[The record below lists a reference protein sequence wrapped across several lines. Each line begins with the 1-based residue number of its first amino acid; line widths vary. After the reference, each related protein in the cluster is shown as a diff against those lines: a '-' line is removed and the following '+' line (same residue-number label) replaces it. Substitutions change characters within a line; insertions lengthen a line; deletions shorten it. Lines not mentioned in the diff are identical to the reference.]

1 MIIIRTLFDI
11 DDNDTRT
18 YHIRE
23 LANEERHFLEIVSS
37 SEVRISRATNNDHTA
52 LTYSI
57 L

>member
-11 DDNDTRT
+11 DENDTRT
-18 YHIRE
+18 YQLQE
-23 LANEERHFLEIVSS
+23 LDQAERHLLGTVNSPG
-37 SEVRISRATNNDHTA
+37 VRIDNITNNDHTA

>member
-11 DDNDTRT
+11 DENGTRT
-18 YHIRE
+18 YQIQE
-23 LANEERHFLEIVSS
+23 LDNAERHILEIVNST
-37 SEVRISRATNNDHTA
+37 EVRITNMTHDDHTA